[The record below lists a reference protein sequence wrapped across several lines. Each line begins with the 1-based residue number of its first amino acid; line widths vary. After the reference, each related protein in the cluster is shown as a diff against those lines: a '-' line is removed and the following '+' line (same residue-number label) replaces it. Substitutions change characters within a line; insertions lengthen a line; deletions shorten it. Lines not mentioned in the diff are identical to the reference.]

1 MSWRRRALLWLLL
14 GLLGCER
21 GQSLHRPDPSLNR
34 MMDQPRVDPFDSPM
48 RKPPEGTVAIASTP
62 YDPGLESGFLGES
75 PLEHVPLPLTRALL
89 ERGRDRFA
97 VDCAPCHGVLG
108 DGDSVAARYM
118 KLRRPRSLHDDE
130 VKQKKPGEIFA
141 IATHGFGLMPAL
153 ASQIARDDRWAIVA
167 YLRAL
172 WLSQHAEVAQ
182 LPEGVK
188 KQLDEAA
195 P

>member
-1 MSWRRRALLWLLL
+1 MRRLVLVLVLALW
-14 GLLGCER
+14 GCER
-21 GQSLHRPDPSLNR
+21 GQSLHPPQPSLNR
-34 MMDQPRVDPFDSPM
+34 MMDQPKAAPFDQPM

-62 YDPGLESGFLGES
+62 YDPALETGFLGGS
-75 PLEHVPLPLTRALL
+75 ALDRVPLPLTRELL

-97 VDCAPCHGVLG
+97 IGCAPCHGVLG

-130 VKQKKPGEIFA
+130 VKQKKPGELFA

-172 WLSQHAEVAQ
+172 WLSQHAEVAK
-182 LPEGVK
+182 LPVETK
-188 KQLDEAA
+188 KQLEEAA